1 MDHTAAS
8 LRTYEPAVTVVH
20 ALDGRPLSRWAP
32 ERAFHDG
39 FEGAVYTDEH
49 GTWRVERVIAERRR
63 VLVHPVQADYV
74 TRGRVRTT
82 VTERSIAASVA
93 RDAWRLT
100 YGPCVYTETLAAYER
115 LDPRTGYAAAC
126 TSCRNASVSLRRR
139 ACG

>member
-1 MDHTAAS
+1 MS

-20 ALDGRPLSRWAP
+20 ALDGRLLSRWAP
-32 ERAFHDG
+32 ERAFRDG

-63 VLVHPVQADYV
+63 VLVHPAQADYV
-74 TRGRVRTT
+74 TRARVRTT

-93 RDAWRLT
+93 RDAWHLT
-100 YGPCVYTETLAAYER
+100 YGPCVYTANIGSLTSVLIHVQR
-115 LDPRTGYAAAC
+115 YAAAC